1 MDGLFFLSINGN
13 DFAKKLTDF
22 GDDFLSGMVV
32 QRNNIFWQDVFKSWL
47 CYTKK
52 TIKSSLNTKNVFNIP
67 VWYNSNIKIACKYV
81 FIKDWYVKGVKI
93 IGDFLNEN
101 GNILSRI
108 DFTERFHFSYI
119 PPMLYNSLICAI
131 SKYLTYLSID
141 KSTLKRDCTTFMPF
155 YYESIF
161 LKEKVTKHIY
171 ICLTS
176 NDCVPTAINKW
187 NAELCDI
194 LPNDLCVQD
203 VFKICF
209 RTTNDST
216 VNWLQYR
223 ILHRILPVKYYLKKI
238 RITASDCCTFCN
250 DMPETIQHVFANC
263 KKIQPLWNALSILI
277 YEKCY
282 KNVSFDVCNVLFG
295 VYPLDWENRILNFVI
310 LYTKQYIFSCL
321 KQNKTPNFFG
331 LLHYLNQRYKIEKY
345 IYIQKSEIEEFEK
358 AWSPWNDF
366 INYLAV

>member
-1 MDGLFFLSINGN
+1 
-13 DFAKKLTDF
+13 
-22 GDDFLSGMVV
+22 MVV

-161 LKEKVTKHIY
+161 LKEKVTKHI
-171 ICLTS
+171 
-176 NDCVPTAINKW
+176 
-187 NAELCDI
+187 
-194 LPNDLCVQD
+194 
-203 VFKICF
+203 
-209 RTTNDST
+209 
-216 VNWLQYR
+216 
-223 ILHRILPVKYYLKKI
+223 
-238 RITASDCCTFCN
+238 CTY
-250 DMPETIQHVFANC
+250 V
-263 KKIQPLWNALSILI
+263 
-277 YEKCY
+277 
-282 KNVSFDVCNVLFG
+282 
-295 VYPLDWENRILNFVI
+295 
-310 LYTKQYIFSCL
+310 
-321 KQNKTPNFFG
+321 
-331 LLHYLNQRYKIEKY
+331 
-345 IYIQKSEIEEFEK
+345 
-358 AWSPWNDF
+358 
-366 INYLAV
+366 